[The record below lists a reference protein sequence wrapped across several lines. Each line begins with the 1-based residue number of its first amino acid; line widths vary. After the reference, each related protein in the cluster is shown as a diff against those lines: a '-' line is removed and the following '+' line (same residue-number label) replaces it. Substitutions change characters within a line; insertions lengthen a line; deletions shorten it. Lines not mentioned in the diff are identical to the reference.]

1 MYKRLIGVA
10 LVFGMAATAPPVSA
24 QTQMLCADRAS
35 IAGTLKNKHGESIL
49 GLGLSGPNAVF
60 EVWRAKQTGS
70 WTITVTRPNN
80 MTCILATGSDW
91 QDDTR
96 EEPKTTSQASVTH

>member
-1 MYKRLIGVA
+1 MYKRLIGTA

-24 QTQMLCADRAS
+24 QAQTLCGERTS
-35 IAGTLKNKHGESIL
+35 ITGTLKKKHGESIL

-60 EVWRAKQTGS
+60 EVWRAKRTGS

-80 MTCILATGSDW
+80 MTCILATGSNW
-91 QDDTR
+91 VDDTR

>member
-24 QTQMLCADRAS
+24 QAQTICGERAS
-35 IAGTLKNKHGESIL
+35 VIGTLKNKHGESII
-49 GLGLSGPNAVF
+49 GLGLSGPSAAF
-60 EVWRAKQTGS
+60 EVWRAKRTGS

-80 MTCILATGSDW
+80 MTCILATGSNW
-91 QDDTR
+91 LDDTR
-96 EEPKTTSQASVTH
+96 EQPKTTSQASVTH